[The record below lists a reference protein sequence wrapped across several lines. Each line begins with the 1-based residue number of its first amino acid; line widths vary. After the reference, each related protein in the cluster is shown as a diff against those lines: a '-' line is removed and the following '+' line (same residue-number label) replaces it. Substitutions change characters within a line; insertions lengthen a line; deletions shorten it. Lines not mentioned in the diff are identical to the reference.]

1 MTHAP
6 LDVTLQLADEAATIR
21 LGEDLALAL
30 KPGDTLALEGDL
42 GAGKST
48 LARAFL
54 RARADDPGL
63 EVPSPTFTLI
73 QTYDLPRGPVA
84 HADLYRLGD
93 VSELIEL
100 GLDDLSAEGMLL
112 VEWPERAEGTLPGR
126 IARVVLAS
134 EPGGLSRTARLLA
147 DGDLAARIARTLAI
161 REFLAGAAWRKAPR
175 RFLQGDASARGY
187 ERIRGGVGQAVLM
200 NAPRQPDGPPVQDG
214 LPYSRIAHLAEDVR
228 PFVAIGDALVARGIS
243 APRLIAADLDQ
254 GLLLLEDLGA
264 EPVVAAGAPM
274 PERYEAAVDL
284 LAAFHMTPMPDTV
297 PLPDATTYTLP
308 TYDSR
313 ALHAEVDLLLQWY
326 LPHRTGARLDPAT
339 EQAFHGAAGWGG
351 LIDRLP
357 AHEQRWV
364 LRDYH
369 SPNLIWLPERAG
381 IARVGVI
388 DFQDAVIGP
397 SAYDLASLAQDARV
411 TVPEELERS
420 LVGRYLALR
429 TVADPEFD
437 AARFRE
443 AYAIMA
449 AQRATKI
456 LGIFAR
462 LNKRDGKPAYLAH
475 IPRVAAYLLRALEHP
490 VLSGLRQWYERRL
503 PDL

>member
-6 LDVTLQLADEAATIR
+6 LDVMLPLADEAATIR

-93 VSELIEL
+93 VSELTEL

-112 VEWPERAEGTLPGR
+112 VEWPERADGTLPGR

-161 REFLAGAAWRKAPR
+161 RAFLTGAAWPTGPR

-228 PFVAIGDALVARGIS
+228 PFVAIGAALVARGIS

-264 EPVVAAGAPM
+264 EPVVTAGAPM

-297 PLPDATTYTLP
+297 PLPDATSYTLP
-308 TYDSR
+308 AYDSR

-326 LPHRTGARLDPAT
+326 LPHQTGARLDPAA
-339 EQAFHGAAGWGG
+339 EQAFHGEAGWGG
-351 LIDRLP
+351 LIARLP
-357 AHEQRWV
+357 THEQRWV

-397 SAYDLASLAQDARV
+397 SAYDVASLAQDARV

-429 TVADPEFD
+429 SVADPDFD
-437 AARFRE
+437 AERFRE

-462 LNKRDGKPAYLAH
+462 LDKRDGKPAYLAH

-490 VLSGLRQWYERRL
+490 VLSGLRQWYERHL
-503 PDL
+503 PAL